1 MSNNQ
6 IYSRPGQ
13 YLTFK
18 LNAHSF
24 GVPIGRVKE
33 INQIGEITPVPQSPN
48 FVAGVINLR
57 GRVIPVID
65 LRIKLDL
72 VASSFTRETCVIV
85 IENTHGPMGMIVDAV
100 MDVVSLNESQLEP
113 PPLIQ
118 KHENKAITG
127 VAKVDSRVLIL
138 LDFLEIVNDQFI
150 SELIGSQTSSVA

>member
-1 MSNNQ
+1 MSTNQ

-18 LNAHSF
+18 LNNRSF
-24 GVPIGRVKE
+24 GVPIGTVKE

-65 LRIKLDL
+65 LRVKLDL
-72 VASSFTRETCVIV
+72 VASPFTRETCVIV
-85 IENTHGPMGMIVDAV
+85 IENPYGPMGMIVDAV
-100 MDVVSLNESQLEP
+100 MDVVSLTESQLEP

-118 KHENKAITG
+118 KTENKAITG
-127 VAKVDSRVLIL
+127 VAKVESRVLIL
-138 LDFLEIVNDQFI
+138 LDFFEIINDQFVR
-150 SELIGSQTSSVA
+150 ELNVPQTNTAA